1 MTGSDVESE
10 RGTFAMKPIVILLVE
25 DNPDHVL
32 IIKRGL
38 QANNV
43 ANEIKVARDGQEAVD
58 YLLHQ
63 GEYSDPERAPR
74 PGLILLDIKLPKLD
88 GFEVLQRIKQN
99 PELKS
104 IPVVILTSSDQEV
117 DIAKGYVN
125 GANSYVSKPMQF
137 SEFLDKVR
145 KLQLYW
151 ILVNKLPALQA

>member
-1 MTGSDVESE
+1 
-10 RGTFAMKPIVILLVE
+10 MKPLVILLVE

-43 ANEIKVARDGQEAVD
+43 INEIKVARDGQEAMD
-58 YLLHQ
+58 YLLQQ
-63 GEYSDPERAPR
+63 GAFSDPSTAPR

-99 PELKS
+99 PSLKP

-117 DIAKGYVN
+117 DIVKGFGE

-137 SEFLDKVR
+137 SEFTEKVR
-145 KLQLYW
+145 KLELYW
-151 ILVNKLPALQA
+151 ILVNSLPSYQG

>member
-1 MTGSDVESE
+1 
-10 RGTFAMKPIVILLVE
+10 MKPIVILLVE

-38 QANNV
+38 AANNV
-43 ANEIKVARDGQEAVD
+43 VNEVYVAKDGQEAMD

-63 GEYSDPERAPR
+63 GEHNDPDKAPR

-99 PELKS
+99 PVLKA
-104 IPVVILTSSDQEV
+104 IPVIILTSSDQEV
-117 DIAKGYVN
+117 DIAKGYLQ

-137 SEFLDKVR
+137 KEFIEKVR
-145 KLQLYW
+145 RLELYW
-151 ILVNKLPALQA
+151 ILVNKLPVAREQEK